1 MFKVLGGDDRI
12 QGLSKKVGHNDTFH
26 IGNLH
31 GECLF
36 TPCHTSGHI
45 CYLIKQDGEPSAVF
59 TGTNYNNYFL
69 ILKKFYN
76 YLYTNNL

>member
-59 TGTNYNNYFL
+59 TGTNLIIFL
-69 ILKKFYN
+69 F
-76 YLYTNNL
+76 